1 MIRFLAI
8 AAVVFLSAC
17 YNAPDAGK
25 AGGGGGPATLA
36 GAPAQSFDVPRTDGR
51 IDSLARHRGQVVLM
65 NLWTTWCPPCR
76 EEMPA
81 LQRFA
86 SENAGKVV
94 VLGVDQGESASVA
107 GAFAKERGVTFPILV
122 DEQQQYGR
130 AYEGIG
136 LPTSVIVGRDGHIVK
151 GVDGAMTIEQM
162 RAAVAPALARPAP
175 QRGPGAHI

>member
-1 MIRFLAI
+1 VPRFLVI
-8 AAVVFLSAC
+8 AAVLFLSAC
-17 YNAPDAGK
+17 YNAPDAGRS
-25 AGGGGGPATLA
+25 GGGSGPASLA

-76 EEMPA
+76 DEMPA

-86 SENAGKVV
+86 RENAGKVV
-94 VLGVDQGESASVA
+94 VLGIDQGESASTA
-107 GAFAKERGVTFPILV
+107 LAFAKERGVTFPILV

-136 LPTSVIVGRDGHIVK
+136 LPTSVVVGRDGHVVK
-151 GVDGAMTIEQM
+151 GIDGAMTLEQM
-162 RAAVAPALARPAP
+162 RAVVAPALARSAP
-175 QRGPGAHI
+175 